1 MLKTGE
7 LSKVFEIDRTSLNHY
22 VKMGLLDPEV
32 SENQYHRYSFE
43 DVIALSYIRY
53 YRGLGFSMNQIK
65 CLTQDADHQEMM
77 SVFDERLDEIE
88 KEIRVLNMKY
98 RFLHHLKNSV
108 QFHKDYRG
116 QCVIA
121 MTEGYYFVRKED
133 IQDSVLKE
141 LYKLIPSSEYDVMFD
156 EEYNV
161 TIESMKAS
169 QGLALK
175 EDWIKEFNLQIPE
188 KALYYPPEKKC
199 LCSWKI
205 ETKSA
210 DQQIKEGLQQ
220 IVNEC
225 AEMGIE
231 LDHHFV
237 VYVLINHYHSE
248 KEYFDVFAQFKIK
261 QLD

>member
-1 MLKTGE
+1 MFKTGE
-7 LSKVFEIDRTSLNHY
+7 LSKVFDIDRTSLNYY
-22 VKMGLLDPEV
+22 VKMGLLDPQV
-32 SENQYHRYSFE
+32 HENQYHQYELE

-210 DQQIKEGLQQ
+210 DQQIKEGLQH